1 MIKKYQAG
9 ALPGRSDS
17 GRKFAVKIMDRNPLK
32 MRQRSE
38 EMMLKKCSIRL
49 VRAFWLLAISFFA
62 VVTGCAEVQVR
73 TLPAP
78 PPTAKLRVF
87 VVPISTGPA
96 WMNPHEKY
104 AKNMIAVAKRHFERL
119 KIYEVVP
126 EENLELVLGQ
136 SWYSEQDWMG
146 RWSKNHWELARKV
159 GRALHAEYGVFTERY
174 RRGKDFFWRLVLVNV
189 ETGRKFDVW
198 MQVSG
203 GGASQY
209 EEMIR
214 ASYREIFRQAKED
227 MLAVAIQKGRA
238 KAPGSFAQP
247 SMPPVGKPAPTERET
262 LPEKP
267 GPSIDLEQ
275 IRKAEASAAG
285 RTRLAVLDLN
295 TSEPFKVIALILS
308 EALREEI
315 FRMGAFSLVNREN
328 MEQVLN
334 EMGLQ
339 QTGLVEERQAVR
351 AGKGL
356 AAAQIV
362 LGQFGTVGST
372 SVLQVKRIDVETQG
386 TLAINSL
393 QCPKGREEELL
404 AGLSDLARRLT
415 GKK

>member
-1 MIKKYQAG
+1 MMKKYQAG
-9 ALPGRSDS
+9 AFPGRSDS
-17 GRKFAVKIMDRNPLK
+17 GRKFARESMGRNPLK

-49 VRAFWLLAISFFA
+49 VRAYWLVAILFFA
-62 VVTGCAEVQVR
+62 MVAGCAEVQVR
-73 TLPAP
+73 SLPAP

-87 VVPISTGPA
+87 VVPISTGPG
-96 WMNPHEKY
+96 WMNPHENY
-104 AKNMIAVAKRHFERL
+104 AKNMIAVTQRHFGRM

-126 EENLELVLGQ
+126 EENLKLVLGQ

-146 RWSKNHWELARKV
+146 RWSKNHWELARKA
-159 GRALHAEYGVFTERY
+159 GKGLHAEYGVFTERY
-174 RRGKDFFWRLVLVNV
+174 RKEKVFFWRLVLVNI

-198 MQVSG
+198 MPVPG
-203 GGASQY
+203 GMAPQY
-209 EEMIR
+209 QEMIQ
-214 ASYREIFRQAKED
+214 ASYGEIFRQAKED
-227 MLAVAIQKGRA
+227 LLATAIQKGRA
-238 KAPGSFAQP
+238 RAPGSFPQP
-247 SMPPVGKPAPTERET
+247 SVPPAGKPGSSERQA

-267 GPSIDLEQ
+267 GSSIDLEQ

-295 TSEPFKVIALILS
+295 TSEPFKIIALILS

-386 TLAINSL
+386 TLAISSL

-404 AGLSDLARRLT
+404 AGLSDLARKLT

>member
-1 MIKKYQAG
+1 MT
-9 ALPGRSDS
+9 
-17 GRKFAVKIMDRNPLK
+17 LK
-32 MRQRSE
+32 MSSVP
-38 EMMLKKCSIRL
+38 LVWVYWLVSIF
-49 VRAFWLLAISFFA
+49 VFA
-62 VVTGCAEVQVR
+62 AVAGCAEVQVR
-73 TLPAP
+73 ALPEP

-87 VVPISTGPA
+87 VVPISTGPG

-104 AKNMIAVAKRHFERL
+104 AKNMIAVAQRHFERM

-126 EENLELVLGQ
+126 EENLKLVLGQ
-136 SWYSEQDWMG
+136 SWYSDQDWMG
-146 RWSKNHWELARKV
+146 RWSKNHWELARKA
-159 GRALHAEYGVFTERY
+159 GKGLHAEYGVFPERY
-174 RRGKDFFWRLVLVNV
+174 RREKDFFWRLVLVNI

-198 MQVSG
+198 LPVSSG
-203 GGASQY
+203 MAPQY
-209 EEMIR
+209 QEMIQ

-227 MLAVAIQKGRA
+227 LLATAIQKGRA
-238 KAPGSFAQP
+238 RAPGSFPQP
-247 SMPPVGKPAPTERET
+247 SVPPAGKPGSSKRQA

-267 GPSIDLEQ
+267 GSSIDLEQ
-275 IRKAEASAAG
+275 IRQAEASAAG

-295 TSEPFKVIALILS
+295 TSEPFKIIALILS

-372 SVLQVKRIDVETQG
+372 SILQVKRIDVETQG

-404 AGLSDLARRLT
+404 AGLSDLARRLA

>member
-1 MIKKYQAG
+1 VAPPASLMMAG
-9 ALPGRSDS
+9 NLQINSLDHH
-17 GRKFAVKIMDRNPLK
+17 PLEI
-32 MRQRSE
+32 RQRSK
-38 EMMLKKCSIRL
+38 EMTMRKRSIRL
-49 VRAFWLLAISFFA
+49 VWVYLLGSIFFMA
-62 VVTGCAEVQVR
+62 MMVGCAEVQVR
-73 TLPAP
+73 TLPPP

-87 VVPISTGPA
+87 VQPISTGSG
-96 WMNPHEKY
+96 WMNPHEMY
-104 AKNMIAVAKRHFERL
+104 AQNMMAVAQRHFERM

-126 EENLELVLGQ
+126 EENLKLVLGP

-159 GRALHAEYGVFTERY
+159 GKALHAEYGVFTERY
-174 RRGKDFFWRLVLVNV
+174 RREKDFFWRQVLVNI

-198 MQVSG
+198 MQVPG
-203 GGASQY
+203 GRGPKY

-214 ASYREIFRQAKED
+214 ASYQEIFRQAKED
-227 MLAVAIQKGRA
+227 MLATAIQKGRA
-238 KAPGSFAQP
+238 RAPGYFAQP
-247 SMPPVGKPAPTERET
+247 SMPPAGKPALPAPIEKQT
-262 LPEKP
+262 LPENP

-275 IRKAEASAAG
+275 LLKAEASTAG
-285 RTRLAVLDLN
+285 RTRLAVYDLN

-328 MEQVLN
+328 MDQVLN

-362 LGQFGTVGST
+362 LGQFGVLGGTA
-372 SVLQVKRIDVETQG
+372 VLQVKRVDVETQG
-386 TLAINSL
+386 TLGVGSL
-393 QCPKGREEELL
+393 RCPQGREEELL
-404 AGLSDLARRLT
+404 AGLSDLARKLAE
-415 GKK
+415 KK